1 MSGDYLA
8 PAMRPLKAEQIGLSS
23 HKNTYSRGVL
33 EGNWIEEKGSWDAG
47 TAEERRFDGVTT
59 TRANFDN
66 KYRCLDTVGGT
77 SGLRAKVKP
86 AQGLPKEY
94 IFGHGTNLR
103 EESFVTTS
111 QLAYE
116 HKKKAEDTFRG
127 LDSFQDPQ
135 ERREVVRHS
144 LVDKKRQ
151 EWEAQRREE
160 EEEMFCTTNQKAF
173 NEKEEARAAREAIQG
188 KEPCK
193 KWGELTA
200 SRNADFLKSALREG
214 YVARHSPMVRPGE
227 II

>member
-1 MSGDYLA
+1 M
-8 PAMRPLKAEQIGLSS
+8 
-23 HKNTYSRGVL
+23 
-33 EGNWIEEKGSWDAG
+33 
-47 TAEERRFDGVTT
+47 TT

-144 LVDKKRQ
+144 LVDKKRVCPSGYIHSFL
-151 EWEAQRREE
+151 EGNLW
-160 EEEMFCTTNQKAF
+160 TTSIF
-173 NEKEEARAAREAIQG
+173 
-188 KEPCK
+188 
-193 KWGELTA
+193 
-200 SRNADFLKSALREG
+200 F
-214 YVARHSPMVRPGE
+214 VFGE
-227 II
+227 IGGEGEGGLCGVDERP